1 MEKKAKLYLYVI
13 FIFLFTVSSVYGEET
28 VNDMSEQNT
37 DEAIL
42 SETQKE
48 ARSYL
53 NNISFASSEDGDIFA
68 IDITGDFKFDYS
80 YLQNPYRFFIDL
92 YPVNSNLNET
102 ELPVNLEG
110 IEKIRIA
117 KQDKDKVRVVFD
129 LKGPLRYR
137 DIKREDSGL
146 IVTFPPRIKEISLK
160 DEEGRIT
167 LTISSTY
174 TGYLNPNIFYLTNPD
189 RIVIDIP
196 NTTLMYDNY
205 IMNNNTLSEVKISQ
219 YSIYPPSVRIVI
231 KDEYKKGYTI
241 ESSKEPGIIRLYINR
256 PLTVSSPKPVII
268 LDAGHGGNDPGAIGP
283 SGLKEKD
290 VTLDIVLYIKGLL
303 ESRGYT
309 VILTRDGDY
318 NVSQNSKDARD
329 ELNTRVIFINNNK
342 PALLVSVH
350 CNSANSPVPGGT
362 EVYYYRD
369 EDKKLA
375 EFVCNSLVETTE
387 KYNRGVKKAD
397 FFLLKN
403 TTVPAIL
410 VEALFISNPVEEKL
424 LMDPI
429 FRRKIAGAIVTG
441 ILRYLENK

>member
-1 MEKKAKLYLYVI
+1 MEKKAKLYLHVIFI
-13 FIFLFTVSSVYGEET
+13 FIFLFTVSPVYGEET
-28 VNDMSEQNT
+28 VGNELEQNPNEDST
-37 DEAIL
+37 
-42 SETQKE
+42 
-48 ARSYL
+48 SYL
-53 NNISFASSEDGDIFA
+53 NNINFVSSEDGDIFT

-92 YPVNSNLNET
+92 YPVKSNLNET
-102 ELPVNLEG
+102 ELPVNIDG

-117 KQDKDKVRVVFD
+117 KQDEDKVRVVFD
-129 LKGPLRYR
+129 LKGPLRYK
-137 DIKREDSGL
+137 DIKRGDSGL
-146 IVTFPPRIKEISLK
+146 IITFPPRIKEISLK
-160 DEEGRIT
+160 DEEGGIT

-174 TGYLNPNIFYLTNPD
+174 TGYLNPDVFYLTNPD

-219 YSIYPPSVRIVI
+219 YSIYPPSVRIVV
-231 KDEYKKGYTI
+231 KDEYKKSYTI
-241 ESSKEPGIIRLYINR
+241 EGSKEPGTIRLYINR
-256 PLTVSSPKPVII
+256 PLTISSSKPVII

-283 SGLKEKD
+283 SSLKEKD
-290 VTLDIVLYIKGLL
+290 VTLDIVLYMKGLL
-303 ESRGYT
+303 ESSGYT

-318 NVSQNSKDARD
+318 NVSQNSKDTRD

-342 PALLVSVH
+342 SAILVSVH
-350 CNSANSPVPGGT
+350 CNSANSPVPGGI

-424 LMDPI
+424 LMDPL

-441 ILRYLENK
+441 ISRYLENR